1 MVPTETFK
9 RRLPAEAFEP
19 ISVNAFGPDV
29 PSPPKGP
36 VLRPEIPNLSRP
48 LERLHN
54 ERFQVVPAQ
63 QEESVS
69 AGDERK

>member
-1 MVPTETFK
+1 
-9 RRLPAEAFEP
+9 
-19 ISVNAFGPDV
+19 
-29 PSPPKGP
+29 
-36 VLRPEIPNLSRP
+36 LRPEIPNLSRP
-48 LERLHN
+48 LERLHT